1 MKERIAVFDFDGTIT
16 TKDTLL
22 EFIRYAK
29 GTLLFCW
36 GFILFSPL
44 LVAYKMRLYPNWK
57 VKERIF
63 SCFFRGMPVVQFNAL
78 CEGFY
83 KNKGKELLREDACA
97 TIRKHLSQG
106 DSVII
111 VSASIHDWVLPFG
124 KALGVDAVIG
134 TEVAVSPS
142 GNLTGKFLTRNCYG
156 MEKVE
161 RIKRLYPD
169 YGAYTW
175 IAYGDSAGDRQLL
188 DFADEKHYKI
198 FISK

>member
-44 LVAYKMRLYPNWK
+44 LVAYKTRLCPNWK
-57 VKERIF
+57 VKEQMF
-63 SCFFRGMPVVQFNAL
+63 SYFFRGMPVVQFNAL
-78 CEGFY
+78 CERFY
-83 KNKGKELLREDACA
+83 KDKGPKLLRDDACA

-111 VSASIHDWVLPFG
+111 ASASIYNWVLPFG

-169 YGAYTW
+169 YDTYIW

>member
-63 SCFFRGMPVVQFNAL
+63 SYFFWGMPVVQFNAL

-111 VSASIHDWVLPFG
+111 VSASIRDWVLPFG
-124 KALGVDAVIG
+124 KALGVDTVIG
-134 TEVAVSPS
+134 TEVAVSLS

>member
-57 VKERIF
+57 VKEQIF
-63 SCFFRGMPVVQFNAL
+63 SYFFRGMPVVQFNIL

-83 KNKGKELLREDACA
+83 KNKGKELLREDACTA
-97 TIRKHLSQG
+97 IQKHLSQR
-106 DSVII
+106 DAVII

-134 TEVAVSPS
+134 TEVAVSSS
-142 GNLTGKFLTRNCYG
+142 GYLTGKFLTHNCYG

-161 RIKRLYPD
+161 RIKMLYPD
-169 YGAYTW
+169 YNAYTW

-188 DFADEKHYKI
+188 DFADERYYKI
-198 FISK
+198 FTSK

>member
-22 EFIRYAK
+22 EFVRYAR
-29 GTLLFCW
+29 GTLYFYV

-44 LVAYKMRLYPNWK
+44 LAAYKLHLYPNWK
-57 VKERIF
+57 VKEQMF
-63 SCFFRGMPVVQFNAL
+63 SYFFRGMPVVQFNVL
-78 CEGFY
+78 CERFY
-83 KNKGKELLREDACA
+83 KDTGQELLRGDACA

-111 VSASIHDWVLPFG
+111 VSASIRDWVLPFG

>member
-57 VKERIF
+57 VKEQMF
-63 SCFFRGMPVVQFNAL
+63 SYFFRRMPVVQFNAL

-83 KNKGKELLREDACA
+83 KDKGKELLRKDACA
-97 TIRKHLSQG
+97 TVRKHLSQG

-111 VSASIHDWVLPFG
+111 VSASIYDWVLPFG

-134 TEVAVSPS
+134 TEVAVSPL

-161 RIKRLYPD
+161 RIKKLYPD
-169 YGAYTW
+169 YDAYIW